1 MNLNFYIEFLS
12 LISFFVFFVV
22 NFIEIESNNK
32 INKIIYLSNLLLISF
47 INVIYYNFVILNPV
61 SVLRLVTTLLIIIFF
76 LSHFFISILSSEYL
90 RLRLLFLPFFFIL
103 LIFRFLISLSLDD
116 QQVNYSLFDDTS
128 LLIHIFSSL
137 FSYSMLTISAI
148 SSVCVFLKS
157 KILKQLKFNNILLNL
172 LPSIYESEII
182 SIRFLFFTMFFLTL
196 SLFSGFFYH
205 FLEYSNFDY
214 FFSNKVILSI
224 ISLML
229 IIFFFI
235 YKKISGIS
243 STATFKLILLSY
255 VFINL
260 AYFGI
265 KITG

>member
-32 INKIIYLSNLLLISF
+32 INKIIYLSNLLFISF

-172 LPSIYESEII
+172 LPSIYESEVI
-182 SIRFLFFTMFFLTL
+182 SIRFLFFTMFFFDFISFQWILL
-196 SLFSGFFYH
+196 SLF
-205 FLEYSNFDY
+205 
-214 FFSNKVILSI
+214 
-224 ISLML
+224 
-229 IIFFFI
+229 
-235 YKKISGIS
+235 GIQ
-243 STATFKLILLSY
+243 
-255 VFINL
+255 
-260 AYFGI
+260 
-265 KITG
+265 

>member
-1 MNLNFYIEFLS
+1 M
-12 LISFFVFFVV
+12 
-22 NFIEIESNNK
+22 
-32 INKIIYLSNLLLISF
+32 
-47 INVIYYNFVILNPV
+47 P
-61 SVLRLVTTLLIIIFF
+61 FF
-76 LSHFFISILSSEYL
+76 L
-90 RLRLLFLPFFFIL
+90 IL
-103 LIFRFLISLSLDD
+103 LIFRFLISLSSEN
-116 QQVNYSLFDDTS
+116 QEVNYSLFDNTS

-157 KILKQLKFNNILLNL
+157 KILKQVRFNNILLNL
-172 LPSIYESEII
+172 LPSIYVSEII
-182 SIRFLFFTMFFLTL
+182 SIRFLFLTMFFLSL
-196 SLFSGFFYH
+196 SLLSGFYYH
-205 FLEYSNFDY
+205 FFEYSNFDY
-214 FFSNKVILSI
+214 FFNNKVILSLI
-224 ISLML
+224 CLVL

-243 STATFKLILLSY
+243 NTATFKLILLSY

>member
-12 LISFFVFFVV
+12 LTSFFVFLVT

-32 INKIIYLSNLLLISF
+32 INKIIYLFNLLFISF
-47 INVIYYNFVILNPV
+47 INVIYYNFIILNPV
-61 SVLRLVTTLLIIIFF
+61 SVLSLVTTLLLIIFF
-76 LSHFFISILSSEYL
+76 FSHFFISIFSSEYL
-90 RLRLLFLPFFFIL
+90 RLRLLFLPFFLIL
-103 LIFRFLISLSLDD
+103 LIFRFLISLSSEN
-116 QQVNYSLFDDTS
+116 QEVNYSLFDNTS

-157 KILKQLKFNNILLNL
+157 KILKQVRFNNILLNL
-172 LPSIYESEII
+172 LPSIYVSEII
-182 SIRFLFFTMFFLTL
+182 SIRFLFLTMFFLSL
-196 SLFSGFFYH
+196 SLLSGFYYH
-205 FLEYSNFDY
+205 FFEYSNFDY
-214 FFSNKVILSI
+214 FFNNKVILSLI
-224 ISLML
+224 CLVL

-243 STATFKLILLSY
+243 NTATFKLILLSY

-265 KITG
+265 KITD

>member
-12 LISFFVFFVV
+12 LISFLVFFVV

-32 INKIIYLSNLLLISF
+32 INKIIYLSNLLFISF
-47 INVIYYNFVILNPV
+47 VNVIYYNLIILNPV
-61 SVLRLVTTLLIIIFF
+61 SVLTLVTTLLLIILF
-76 LSHFFISILSSEYL
+76 LSHFFISIFSPEYL
-90 RLRLLFLPFFFIL
+90 RLRLLFLPFFLIL
-103 LIFRFLISLSLDD
+103 LIFRFLISLSSEN
-116 QQVNYSLFDDTS
+116 QEVNHSLFDNTS

-157 KILKQLKFNNILLNL
+157 KILKQVRFNNILLNL
-172 LPSIYESEII
+172 LPSIYVSEII
-182 SIRFLFFTMFFLTL
+182 SIRFLFLTMFFLSL
-196 SLFSGFFYH
+196 SLFTGFYYYFFEH
-205 FLEYSNFDY
+205 SNFDY
-214 FFSNKVILSI
+214 FFNNKVVLSM
-224 ISLML
+224 ISLVL

-243 STATFKLILLSY
+243 NTATFKLILLSY

>member
-1 MNLNFYIEFLS
+1 MNLNFYIELLS
-12 LISFFVFFVV
+12 LISFFVFLVV
-22 NFIEIESNNK
+22 NFIVIEGNNK
-32 INKIIYLSNLLLISF
+32 INKIIYLSNVLFISL
-47 INVIYYNFVILNPV
+47 INVIYYNYIILNPV
-61 SVLRLVTTLLIIIFF
+61 SVLSLVTTLLLIVFF
-76 LSHFFISILSSEYL
+76 LSHFFISIFSSEYL
-90 RLRLLFLPFFFIL
+90 RLRLLFIPFFFIL
-103 LIFRFLISLSLDD
+103 LIFRFLISLNLEN
-116 QQVNYSLFDDTS
+116 QEINHNLFDDTS

-172 LPSIYESEII
+172 LPSIYESEVI

-235 YKKISGIS
+235 YKKIKGIS
-243 STATFKLILLSY
+243 NTSAFKIILLSY